1 MYRIKFADSMKN
13 RKNPEGKSFQRNIRF
28 SESLFVRHVV
38 YLIYSTQYINRNS
51 WQPYFE
57 TPYVYVYVSIDK
69 WNGSIISSKYNSI
82 HIDTQDIDF
91 SSFFS
96 YLFHRIRKCNKK
108 YTKTKKDE
116 ESISY
121 EQQSFSLSLSLS
133 FILFSFYLLSIQ
145 CICVCVCVGTYASS

>member
-1 MYRIKFADSMKN
+1 MKN
-13 RKNPEGKSFQRNIRF
+13 RKNPEGKSFQRDIRF

-38 YLIYSTQYINRNS
+38 YLIYLTQYINRNS
-51 WQPYFE
+51 WQSYFE

-69 WNGSIISSKYNSI
+69 WNGSIISSKYSSI
-82 HIDTQDIDF
+82 HIDSLSCSQDIDI

-108 YTKTKKDE
+108 YTKTKRDE

-121 EQQSFSLSLSLS
+121 EQRSFFSLSLS
-133 FILFSFYLLSIQ
+133 FILFLSFYLLSIQ
-145 CICVCVCVGTYASS
+145 CICVFMCVGTYASS